1 MTTKATTNATSSNT
15 KVSVDNYRKG
25 RTFQI
30 VAQESQ
36 YDQIEGFIDYI
47 ENLSSFQYI
56 LITEHDKEDDG
67 NLNPHRHI
75 YIQLNQCRTLSKKAL
90 GTLHCEPCYASAQAN
105 YEYLMCLD
113 EKHKELNVTAKKL
126 YENGKMLTRGGYKL
140 GEIKKMDP
148 SEIDNMDIRIKRLAK
163 EAISEYQ
170 EEQAFEKML
179 DEIDNDD
186 LKPKNIIYI
195 TGGTGKGKTYQ
206 AYKRALLDYEKS
218 EIGRLKLDNNFMWSN
233 KYQAKCLVIEEF
245 RPSQYPASEFLQLTD
260 KYVYTGP
267 IKHGYET
274 LYNLETLIICSV
286 KKIDEIYKDEINQ
299 QFKRRVTEYYKMTDH
314 GKFINLLSHLQ
325 ESQHLD
331 DTDENEDYTEP
342 LSCMEYQFQ
351 TEDFQSMDQQD
362 EDEV

>member
-1 MTTKATTNATSSNT
+1 MTTKAATNATSSNT

-36 YDQIEGFIDYI
+36 YDQIEGFIDYV
-47 ENLSSFQYI
+47 EKLSAFQYI

-75 YIQLNQCRTLSKKAL
+75 YIQLNQCRTLSKKEL

-148 SEIDNMDIRIKRLAK
+148 SEIDDMDIRIKRLAK

-179 DEIDNDD
+179 DEIENDN

-195 TGGTGKGKTYQ
+195 TGKTGKGKTYG
-206 AYKRALLDYEKS
+206 AYKLALKKYKKN

-233 KYQAKCLVIEEF
+233 RYQAKCLVIEEF

-274 LYNLETLIICSV
+274 LYNLETLYICSV
-286 KKIDEIYKDEINQ
+286 KKINEIYKDEINQ
-299 QFKRRVTEYYKMTDH
+299 QFKRRVTEYYEMIEN
-314 GKFINLLSHLQ
+314 GKFINLHTNNDEISEEEQ
-325 ESQHLD
+325 NDIEFESLD
-331 DTDENEDYTEP
+331 SYPHTNNDEISEELD
-342 LSCMEYQFQ
+342 L
-351 TEDFQSMDQQD
+351 
-362 EDEV
+362 